1 MCVPSLLCKIPDATE
16 RMGMNG
22 NSHGEELFAPEEAGD
37 ISLEDVFTACMDC
50 RRKKRGTYNVLA
62 FAVDW

>member
-37 ISLEDVFTACMDC
+37 ISLEDVF

-62 FAVDW
+62 FEVDW

>member
-1 MCVPSLLCKIPDATE
+1 MRRCLVWVVFGGLGRQRTIL
-16 RMGMNG
+16 G

-62 FAVDW
+62 FEVDW

>member
-37 ISLEDVFTACMDC
+37 NVFTACMDC

-62 FAVDW
+62 FEVDW